1 MSLLAHAVLCD
12 RCCDEIDPLE
22 LADDVDAA
30 EHFHP
35 DCLAEELADRFDAQ
49 AALLPAGATS

>member
-12 RCCDEIDPLE
+12 RCCDEIDPLD
-22 LADDVDAA
+22 LGDDDVA

-35 DCLAEELADRFDAQ
+35 DCLAEELADRFEIL
-49 AALLPAGATS
+49 AAGGAA

>member
-12 RCCDEIDPLE
+12 HCCDEIDPLA
-22 LADDVDAA
+22 LGADHDAL

-35 DCLAEELADRFDAQ
+35 DCAAEELADRFDRAE
-49 AALLPAGATS
+49 APR